1 MGEAVASGAALESRY
16 RARSLWLDGLAG
28 TLAPRQALPGDVD
41 VDVAIVGGGFTGLW
55 TAYALVTQAPRLRI
69 AVLEA
74 EIAGY
79 GPSGRNGGFVSA
91 GIAGEAR
98 VYARAGGVDGVR
110 RAEQAVVDSIDWIRR
125 VAVEE
130 EIACGYVRG
139 GSLRIAT
146 SEPQLARVGAG
157 IAARRERG
165 LGDEDVRLLTAAE
178 IGERVRVAGALG
190 GSFTPHCAR
199 IDPARLVRGLADAC
213 ERHGVTIYERTRARR
228 IGSRVVESEHGRVR
242 ADVVVRATESYTT
255 RLPGERRRYLPIYSH
270 MLATEPLPSDV
281 WDELGWS
288 GYETVADQRYL
299 FFYAQRT
306 PDDRIAIG
314 GRGAPYRYA
323 SAIREP
329 DEQRPAVFRRL
340 EEALRRHFP
349 QAREATITHRWGG
362 PFAAPRDWSMG
373 VCFDRAT
380 GAAWAGGFT
389 GHGVVGANVAGRTL
403 ADLIL
408 GRESDLVTLPW
419 VGHVSPRWE
428 PEPLRALAGTVVP
441 AVLGSADRYET
452 RTGRPASR
460 VRLVQRWL
468 PGR

>member
-69 AVLEA
+69 AVVEA

-110 RAEQAVVDSIDWIRR
+110 RAEQAVVDSIDWIGR
-125 VAVEE
+125 VVAEE

-146 SEPQLARVGAG
+146 SEPQLARVRAG

-199 IDPARLVRGLADAC
+199 IDPARLARGLADAC

-314 GRGAPYRYA
+314 GEERRTATRARSGRPTSSGQPCSGGSKKRSGGTFRKPGRRRSRIAGEVRSRPRGTGAWVSASTGRRAP
-323 SAIREP
+323 P
-329 DEQRPAVFRRL
+329 G
-340 EEALRRHFP
+340 
-349 QAREATITHRWGG
+349 REASQATALSAPTWRDG
-362 PFAAPRDWSMG
+362 P
-373 VCFDRAT
+373 
-380 GAAWAGGFT
+380 
-389 GHGVVGANVAGRTL
+389 
-403 ADLIL
+403 
-408 GRESDLVTLPW
+408 
-419 VGHVSPRWE
+419 SP
-428 PEPLRALAGTVVP
+428 T
-441 AVLGSADRYET
+441 
-452 RTGRPASR
+452 
-460 VRLVQRWL
+460 
-468 PGR
+468 